1 MFESRTVDHL
11 HMLSRQFDGLAE
23 QGVAAEAALQRIAE
37 SVPAAYAED
46 AARLRALIA
55 GGNTIDLP
63 TVGAS
68 PYGHLAAL
76 MRDAPLDGDGRVKLL
91 RDFSHYVAQTRMVIG
106 TYWAGFSGF
115 ILYTLALV
123 LMAAV
128 IAGMF
133 GIFVIPALR
142 GLFESTG
149 GQLAPFSAAL
159 LGGERV
165 LPGLM
170 MGIALLVAA
179 LIVAAGIIIH
189 GRLQRMAPLPGWIT
203 LLPGLGT
210 LRESWQRDLYL
221 NTLRLLRRAGVDDAA
236 AKTCAATAS
245 GFDVTRADHDRAI
258 EALAIAEPL
267 GLLDRE
273 LDAQCADHIARLTD
287 DLLAA
292 RNRIAVAT
300 KLILYATI
308 ALLVIAMYQPLFQMG
323 AIV

>member
-23 QGVAAEAALQRIAE
+23 QDVATEEALRRIADA
-37 SVPAAYAED
+37 VPPDYAED
-46 AARLRALIA
+46 AARLRALIVGGDA
-55 GGNTIDLP
+55 GDLP

-68 PYGHLAAL
+68 PYGRLATL
-76 MRDAPLDGDGRVKLL
+76 MRDAPLDGKGRVRLL
-91 RDFSHYVAQTRMVIG
+91 RDFSDYVTQTRIVVE

-123 LMAAV
+123 LMATF

-133 GIFVIPALR
+133 GFFVIPAFR

-149 GQLAPFSAAL
+149 GRLPAFSAAL
-159 LGGERV
+159 LGGEQA
-165 LPGLM
+165 LPGVMVGLS
-170 MGIALLVAA
+170 LVVAA
-179 LIVAAGIIIH
+179 LVVSAGVVIH
-189 GRLQRMAPLPGWIT
+189 SRLQRMAPLPGWVT

-210 LRESWQRDLYL
+210 LRQSWQRDLYL
-221 NTLRLLRRAGVDDAA
+221 NTLRLLRRAGVDGAA
-236 AKTCAATAS
+236 AQTTAASTS
-245 GFDVTRADHDRAI
+245 GFDAAGAGHDRAI
-258 EALAIAEPL
+258 EALSIAEPL

-273 LDAQCADHIARLTD
+273 LDSQCADHVARLTD

-323 AIV
+323 AII